1 VTPPLPRALQVEVT
15 GACNLRCRMCLV
27 RYRPP
32 LDRAKA
38 SLSFEAFRDLVDG
51 LPDLEEVTLQGLGEP
66 LMAPDLFRMLAY
78 ASARGIRVGFNTN
91 ATLLTRASA
100 ERLVSV
106 GLDWL
111 CISLDGARASTYE
124 AIRDGARLAKVE
136 ANVRGLVDVLRE
148 RAAVRPQLSI
158 VFVAMRRNVAE
169 LPDVVRLAA
178 AWGVPTVRV
187 QNLSHSF
194 SDTDPAGDYREIRD
208 YAAREALWP
217 AEHGGGAA
225 GDATTALQAFAA
237 ARAAAAATGVSL
249 RLPSLDEAPAAAA
262 PSAPGCDWPWRS
274 AYVRHDGKV
283 QPCCMLM
290 GGDRAILGDVRAGG
304 FAAVW
309 RGSSYEA
316 FRDAL
321 STGAPPSVCR
331 GCSMYRGVF

>member
-1 VTPPLPRALQVEVT
+1 
-15 GACNLRCRMCLV
+15 
-27 RYRPP
+27 
-32 LDRAKA
+32 
-38 SLSFEAFRDLVDG
+38 
-51 LPDLEEVTLQGLGEP
+51 
-66 LMAPDLFRMLAY
+66 
-78 ASARGIRVGFNTN
+78 
-91 ATLLTRASA
+91 
-100 ERLVSV
+100 VSV